1 MRFVIHTLIHVRTM
15 TRHLCLYRRLKCP
28 ASLSAARSQTSVT
41 SLISLS
47 TTSSSARRV
56 GERSGNPRL
65 CRQKPP
71 NSGKTIP
78 EACPSDQEAW
88 PAAGRRFA
96 MLGKYRSQLV
106 AICVYP
112 VFTRLFANDQQETTK
127 KPTRHR
133 LENTIRSSEHRPR
146 LALRARTTATTRT
159 TTRRPPRNLQETQR
173 NHQQT
178 TRTAFWQRGIL
189 LQRHDSSLPETV
201 RP

>member
-1 MRFVIHTLIHVRTM
+1 MPGKFISRTEPNLCHFLDLSEHNFFLGT
-15 TRHLCLYRRLKCP
+15 TRRRTIWQ
-28 ASLSAARSQTSVT
+28 S
-41 SLISLS
+41 
-47 TTSSSARRV
+47 
-56 GERSGNPRL
+56 RL